1 MKMQGIDDLE
11 TGGFVASKRPPGLGS
26 RGSRLWREMTASGS
40 LTPAHLVLLEEAC
53 RLADRLDWLNSIIS
67 RACSPGKADDGDT
80 AGESPAIGPLLAE
93 ARQQQTALRGL
104 VAEIR
109 QAQKGSAAPADKPA
123 AKAGGS
129 GVSDLTARIAARRG
143 QA

>member
-1 MKMQGIDDLE
+1 MEDPLD
-11 TGGFVASKRPPGLGS
+11 LGS

-53 RLADRLDWLNSIIS
+53 RLADRLDWLNSILQ
-67 RACSPGKADDGDT
+67 RVCSPVKADDEDGE
-80 AGESPAIGPLLAE
+80 GESPAIGPLLAE

-109 QAQKGSAAPADKPA
+109 QAQKGSVPDSVPR
-123 AKAGGS
+123 AGGS
-129 GVSDLTARIAARRG
+129 GVSDLSARIAARKREAQG
-143 QA
+143 

>member
-1 MKMQGIDDLE
+1 MILKWGAR
-11 TGGFVASKRPPGLGS
+11 VASKRPAGLGA
-26 RGSRLWREMTASGS
+26 RGSRLWREMTAAGS

-67 RACSPGKADDGDT
+67 RACSPGKADDGDEQ
-80 AGESPAIGPLLAE
+80 GESPAIGPLLAE

-109 QAQKGSAAPADKPA
+109 QAQKGSGQASEKPA

-129 GVSDLTARIAARRG
+129 GVSDLSARIAARRG
-143 QA
+143 QASG

>member
-1 MKMQGIDDLE
+1 MSEEL
-11 TGGFVASKRPPGLGS
+11 PPDLGS

-53 RLADRLDWLNSIIS
+53 RLADRLDWLNTILQ
-67 RACSPGKADDGDT
+67 RACSPVKANDGDDE
-80 AGESPAIGPLLAE
+80 GESPAVGPLLAE

-109 QAQKGSAAPADKPA
+109 QAQKGSVPASGKPA
-123 AKAGGS
+123 SKAGGS
-129 GVSDLTARIAARRG
+129 GVADLSARIAARRG
-143 QA
+143 QAPG